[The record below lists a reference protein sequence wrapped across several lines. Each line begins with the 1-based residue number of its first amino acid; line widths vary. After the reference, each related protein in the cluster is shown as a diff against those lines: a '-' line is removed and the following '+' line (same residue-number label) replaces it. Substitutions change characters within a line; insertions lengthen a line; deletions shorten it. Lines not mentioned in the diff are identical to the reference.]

1 MSHEFEMG
9 VETFLNEMEK
19 EKMTKEVNDFVEDVR
34 KVDEV
39 SEEPVQRFLGMDSE
53 QFGLVNILSSVGFS
67 IQDHIQSES
76 LKEEFEK
83 RCEQT
88 QIDPLSALNYIRSA
102 RTNIISLMNDT
113 VFSLSLL
120 EDIEDQIIKKGF
132 KVDEPED

>member
-1 MSHEFEMG
+1 MG

-19 EKMTKEVNDFVEDVR
+19 EKMTKEVNNFVE
-34 KVDEV
+34 EV
-39 SEEPVQRFLGMDSE
+39 CETEEMPEESTKRFLGMDVE
-53 QFGLVNILSSVGFS
+53 QFGLINVLSSVGFN
-67 IQDHIQSES
+67 IRDYTQSEP

-83 RCEQT
+83 RCEPT
-88 QIDPLSALNYIRSA
+88 QIDLLSALDYIHST

-120 EDIEDQIIKKGF
+120 EDIEDQIVKKGL